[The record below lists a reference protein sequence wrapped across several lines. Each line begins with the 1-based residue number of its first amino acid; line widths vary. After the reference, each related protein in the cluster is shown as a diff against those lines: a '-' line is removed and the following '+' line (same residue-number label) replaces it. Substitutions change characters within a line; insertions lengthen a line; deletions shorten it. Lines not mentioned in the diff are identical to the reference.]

1 MLIPLCIQGI
11 TQIFFYPMGSAQK
24 KVKGYEDEIG
34 IKMVPI
40 TPMVYFEDEGRYIPE
55 AEVKKRYES

>member
-1 MLIPLCIQGI
+1 MHSGNNSNLFFIQWDLHK
-11 TQIFFYPMGSAQK
+11 K

-55 AEVKKRYES
+55 AEVKKKV